1 MLATVYK
8 RKGENID
15 QLIER
20 FNAQVQKE
28 KILKQTKRRIYY
40 MNKKEIKRLKQGERS
55 KSKTS

>member
-28 KILKQTKRRIYY
+28 KILSL
-40 MNKKEIKRLKQGERS
+40 IKRKIYFMTKTEIRKY
-55 KSKTS
+55 KSG